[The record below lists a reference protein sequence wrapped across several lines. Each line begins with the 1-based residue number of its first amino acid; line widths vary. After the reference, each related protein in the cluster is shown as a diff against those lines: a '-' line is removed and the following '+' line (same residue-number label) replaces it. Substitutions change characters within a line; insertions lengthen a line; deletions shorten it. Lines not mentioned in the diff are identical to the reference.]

1 MFLPV
6 AAVLVT
12 QPVFGGWWLLLVGWS
27 FVWPHLAW
35 QWAAK
40 ALDPLRQE
48 IYNLKVDAIL
58 SGMWIALMG
67 VNMLPAAALFMMMS
81 MNLMGAGGRRLFTV
95 GNGPFAGVMSGD
107 VAACRATRRD
117 AKLVAGS
124 HALFARHYV
133 VSASVRLGKL
143 PNGH

>member
-1 MFLPV
+1 M
-6 AAVLVT
+6 
-12 QPVFGGWWLLLVGWS
+12 LVGWS

-81 MNLMGAGGRRLFTV
+81 MNLMGGWRAAAIHSR
-95 GNGPFAGVMSGD
+95 NGAFAGVMPGD
-107 VAACRATRRD
+107 VAAYRPTRRD
-117 AKLVAGS
+117 AKLVAGN
-124 HALFARHYV
+124 HALFARYCAL
-133 VSASVRLGKL
+133 SASVRMGQL

>member
-1 MFLPV
+1 M
-6 AAVLVT
+6 
-12 QPVFGGWWLLLVGWS
+12 LVGWS

-35 QWAAK
+35 QWSAK

-95 GNGPFAGVMSGD
+95 GMGLLLASCLVTLQLTGLP
-107 VAACRATRRD
+107 VAMR
-117 AKLVAGS
+117 KLVAGS